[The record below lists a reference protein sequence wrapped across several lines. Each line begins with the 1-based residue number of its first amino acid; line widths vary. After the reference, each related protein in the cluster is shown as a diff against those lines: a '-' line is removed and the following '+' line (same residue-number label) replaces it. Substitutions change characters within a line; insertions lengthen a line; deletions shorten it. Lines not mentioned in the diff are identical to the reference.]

1 MPRKKRLFKIL
12 LLHAIL
18 LPTLLFV
25 YSFFTLAPRPWT
37 GVDKAVIEKIAGEH
51 GREAKEP
58 LLNTDKGDLLLFVFL
73 VAGAVGGFAAG
84 YFWRKLQEGKAETGS
99 TKDVG

>member
-1 MPRKKRLFKIL
+1 MPKKKRLFKIL
-12 LLHAIL
+12 LLHAIM
-18 LPTLLFV
+18 LPMLLFV

-37 GVDKAVIEKIAGEH
+37 GVDEAVVEKIAKEH
-51 GREAKEP
+51 GREAKAP

-84 YFWRKLQEGKAETGS
+84 YCWRKLNEDETKEGRD
-99 TKDVG
+99 KDV